1 MFVDECVIKVQAGDG
16 GRGCVSFRR
25 EKYEPWGGPNGGDGG
40 RGGDVVL
47 VGDHDTN
54 NLVDYK
60 FKPHWK
66 GERGEHGLGKDCHG
80 REGKPA
86 VLRMP
91 LGTVVIDEATGK
103 VVAEM
108 IEHDQRVVLCKG
120 GNGGWGNTHFKTST
134 NRAPKRANAGQEGEG
149 GEFRLVLKSIADIG
163 LVGFPNAGK
172 SSLTA
177 AITKAHP
184 KTAAYPF
191 TTLHPQ
197 IGVIEFADSMNP
209 DRLLLADVPGLIEG
223 ASENRG
229 LGHRFLRHIERCA
242 LLMFLIDMAGVDARD
257 PRDDYAVLLKELKL
271 YDPELLKKP
280 RIVVANKMDLE
291 AAKANLVKFKRR
303 YAVPVV
309 PISCVDGAGLEKLK
323 QELLKRVR
331 GKKRAA
337 TSNAAAAPTAK
348 SRRPSARAV
357 LAEDSDSA

>member
-40 RGGDVVL
+40 KGGDVIL
-47 VGDHDTN
+47 LGDDDTN

-60 FKPHWK
+60 YKPHWK

-86 VLRMP
+86 ILRMP
-91 LGTVVIDEATGK
+91 LGTVVIDEATDK
-103 VVAEM
+103 VVAEV
-108 IEHDQRVVLCKG
+108 IEDGQQIVLCKG

-134 NRAPKRANAGQEGEG
+134 NRAPKRANAGQEGETG
-149 GEFRLVLKSIADIG
+149 NFRLVLKSIADIG
-163 LVGFPNAGK
+163 LVGYPNAGK
-172 SSLTA
+172 SSLTT
-177 AITKAHP
+177 AITKARP

-197 IGVIEFADSMNP
+197 IGVIEYPDPMNF

-242 LLMFLIDMAGVDARD
+242 LLMFLVDMAGVDGRD

-271 YDPELLKKP
+271 YDPALLKKP
-280 RIVVANKMDLE
+280 RLVVANKMDLPE
-291 AAKANLVKFKRR
+291 AASHLAKFKRR
-303 YAVPVV
+303 HKVDIL
-309 PISCVDGAGLEKLK
+309 PISCIEGKGLEALKL
-323 QELLKRVR
+323 ELRKRVR
-331 GKKRAA
+331 GRGAVAKK
-337 TSNAAAAPTAK
+337 S
-348 SRRPSARAV
+348 SA
-357 LAEDSDSA
+357 